1 MTIHEVK
8 NQADRRAFIDLP
20 IRLYRDT
27 PAWIRPLD
35 KDIEGV
41 FDREKNKAFRTG
53 EAIRWILKDDFGV
66 VIGRVAAFFDRKH
79 AMKGNDQPTGGMGF
93 FECIQDAQAAFM
105 LFDQCRDW
113 LKSKGMEAMD
123 GPVNFG
129 NRDRWWGLLIEGFD
143 REPNYQCNYHFPYY
157 KEFFDAYGFQVY
169 FYQLTFGR
177 KVKGPVRERLMMKN
191 ELIAKDPGYRFD
203 YLQKK
208 NWDKLPELIRA
219 VYNKAWANRTEIP
232 ELTESQARHLV
243 KQMRPI
249 MDEKLL
255 WFGYYHDEPIA
266 FFLSLPEVNQIF
278 RHVNGKMNL
287 PGKIKFLWHQ
297 LRGTTTKAFGVL
309 FGIVPAHQGKG
320 VDGAIIE
327 SFRLYMQD
335 KYPRYVDYEM
345 NWIGDFN
352 TKMVKMC
359 EQINVQ
365 ITKRHATMRK
375 LFDPSVPF
383 KRYPIR
389 G

>member
-1 MTIHEVK
+1 MTIQEVSTA
-8 NQADRRAFIDLP
+8 ADRKAFIELP
-20 IRLYRDT
+20 IRLYRDS
-27 PAWIRPLD
+27 PNWIRPLD
-35 KDIEGV
+35 KDIDGV
-41 FDREKNKAFRTG
+41 FDPEKNKAYRTG
-53 EAIRWILKDDFGV
+53 EAIRWILKDDAGM
-66 VIGRVAAFFDRKH
+66 VIGRVAAFYDRKH

-93 FECIQDAQAAFM
+93 FECINDQQAAFL

-129 NRDRWWGLLIEGFD
+129 NRDRWWGLLIDGFGLD
-143 REPNYQCNYHFPYY
+143 PNYQCNYNFPYY
-157 KEFFDAYGFQVY
+157 KDFFEAYGFQVY
-169 FYQLTFGR
+169 FYQFTFGR
-177 KVKGPVRERLMMKN
+177 KVQGPVGERLVMKN
-191 ELIAKDPGYRFD
+191 ELIRKDPGYRFD
-203 YLQKK
+203 YLRKK
-208 NWDKLPELIRA
+208 DWGKLPELIRT
-219 VYNKAWANRTEIP
+219 VYNKAWANRSEIP
-232 ELTESQARHLV
+232 ELTETQARHLV

-278 RHVNGKMNL
+278 KHVNGRMNL
-287 PGKIKFLWHQ
+287 LGKFTFLWRRW
-297 LRGTTTKAFGVL
+297 RGLNTKAFGVL

-327 SFRLYMQD
+327 SFRGLIQVNYT
-335 KYPRYVDYEM
+335 KYVDYEM

-359 EQINVQ
+359 EQINVEV
-365 ITKRHATMRK
+365 TKRHATMRK